1 MSTVIPF
8 SSLADRTARDHVER
22 LTSEHARMADL
33 LRHLHAAHYGSE
45 VAAVCVAQEYGL
57 EPTFRGDWRN
67 TLRQLLAPEIDELLT
82 EVHTPAPITATATSA
97 SRSTP

>member
-8 SSLADRTARDHVER
+8 SPLADRTARDHVER
-22 LTSEHARMADL
+22 LTTEHARMADL

-57 EPTFRGDWRN
+57 EPTFRGDWRA
-67 TLRQLLAPEIDELLT
+67 TLRQMLAQEIDDLLT
-82 EVHTPAPITATATSA
+82 EVHTPPHAA
-97 SRSTP
+97 STQVAG